1 MGLIAT
7 IKARFSSK
15 KSFEKNELMSMG
27 AGERGKKK

>member
-7 IKARFSSK
+7 IKAKLGSK
-15 KSFEKNELMSMG
+15 ESFEKNELTSMG